1 MAHKKSVTPYFINEG
16 KIAFWHD
23 GDNDSCFGSY
33 PEPLCLLKNIDVEIL
48 MEALGVTRIENIG
61 RAIRGLRRLHGLD
74 DIKCQKAFCD
84 EHDIYYEYIEE

>member
-1 MAHKKSVTPYFINEG
+1 
-16 KIAFWHD
+16 
-23 GDNDSCFGSY
+23 
-33 PEPLCLLKNIDVEIL
+33 

-74 DIKCQKAFCD
+74 DIKCQKTFCD